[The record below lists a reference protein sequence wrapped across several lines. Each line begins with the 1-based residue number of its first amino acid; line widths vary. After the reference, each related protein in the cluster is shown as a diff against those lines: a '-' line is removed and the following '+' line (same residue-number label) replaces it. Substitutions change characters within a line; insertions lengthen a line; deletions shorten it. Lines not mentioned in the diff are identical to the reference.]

1 MELNLIELTHKY
13 FNLFLSKNPKGLEEL
28 YTEDIILTDW
38 NGQWK
43 GRFAVL
49 EMNENIF
56 KNDFHLKID
65 EVRISGNRTYGH
77 ILLEIGGAEL
87 KIVDVI
93 DWTTDGKIKSI
104 TAYNG

>member
-28 YTEDIILTDW
+28 YSEDIILTDW

-49 EMNENIF
+49 EMNENLF

-65 EVRISGNRTYGH
+65 EIRISGNRTYGH
-77 ILLEIGGAEL
+77 IQLEISGTTL

-93 DWTTDGKIKSI
+93 DWSNDGKIKCI
-104 TAYNG
+104 TAYSG

>member
-1 MELNLIELTHKY
+1 MELNLIELTHRY

-28 YTEDIILTDW
+28 YSEDITLTDW

-43 GRFAVL
+43 GRLAVL
-49 EMNENIF
+49 EMNENLF
-56 KNDFHLKID
+56 NNDFHLKID

-77 ILLEIGGAEL
+77 IQLEIGGSTL

-93 DWTTDGKIKSI
+93 DWSNDGKIKHI
-104 TAYNG
+104 TAYSG

>member
-13 FNLFLSKNPKGLEEL
+13 FNLFLTKNPKGLEEL
-28 YTEDIILTDW
+28 YAEDIILTDW

-65 EVRISGNRTYGH
+65 ESVCASYLNSLGNHHEYVNLV
-77 ILLEIGGAEL
+77 IQSAQVPSELSQLLRGIN
-87 KIVDVI
+87 
-93 DWTTDGKIKSI
+93 S
-104 TAYNG
+104 

>member
-28 YTEDIILTDW
+28 YSEDIILTDW

-49 EMNENIF
+49 EMNENLF
-56 KNDFHLKID
+56 KNDFHLRID
-65 EVRISGNRTYGH
+65 EVRISGNRTYSH
-77 ILLEIGGAEL
+77 IQLEIAGNTL

-93 DWTTDGKIKSI
+93 DWSTDGKIKSI
-104 TAYNG
+104 TAYSG